1 MGKKAEAALKKATK
15 ELAAATS
22 AQAKAD
28 REVQMLAGLYDKAK
42 VNHLKAAAAMNK
54 ADKHGAAVAAKYK
67 KAADA
72 HQTNVATHAH
82 AVLKHTHY
90 QNEVAKATKALA
102 GRQIRASRTGPAVH

>member
-28 REVQMLAGLYDKAK
+28 REVQMLAGFYYKAK

-54 ADKHGAAVAAKYK
+54 ADKHAAAAAAKYK

-82 AVLKHTHY
+82 SVLKHKHFK
-90 QNEVAKATKALA
+90 NEVAKASRALA
-102 GRQIRASRTGPAVH
+102 GR